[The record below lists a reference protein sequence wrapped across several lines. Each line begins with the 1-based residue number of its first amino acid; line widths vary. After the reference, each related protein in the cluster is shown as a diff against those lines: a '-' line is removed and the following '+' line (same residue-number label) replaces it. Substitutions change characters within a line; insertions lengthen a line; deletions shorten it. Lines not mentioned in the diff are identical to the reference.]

1 MPLQDGYTDV
11 PRGKIASVVTHLEM
25 LAPPPG
31 RSAPCVPGGAVR
43 AVIQPD
49 TEWYRD
55 LYRRVGAMD
64 WLWFSR
70 LQMETAELEAIVCD
84 PKVELFALTMDG
96 ADEGLLELDFRKEG
110 ECELAFFGVTGNMIG
125 KGAGRLLMSAAIA
138 AAWTHPITRFWVHT
152 CTWDHPNALGFYM
165 RSGFQ
170 PHRLQIEVADDPRLN
185 GILPQTA
192 APQVP
197 IIRP

>member
-1 MPLQDGYTDV
+1 MTLQDGYTDI

-25 LAPPPG
+25 LAPPPPRDTPSVQG
-31 RSAPCVPGGAVR
+31 VDLRVVDR
-43 AVIQPD
+43 PD
-49 TEWYRD
+49 ADWYRE
-55 LYRRVGAMD
+55 LYRRVGAED

-70 LQMETAELEAIVCD
+70 LQMEPAELEAIVCD

-110 ECELAFFGVTGNMIG
+110 KCELAFFGVTGEMIG
-125 KGAGRLLMSAAIA
+125 KGAGRLLMNAAIA
-138 AAWTHPITRFWVHT
+138 AAWKHPITRFWVHT

-170 PHRLQIEVADDPRLN
+170 PYRLQIEVADDPRLN
-185 GILPQTA
+185 GTLPQTA

-197 IIRP
+197 IIRS